1 MYVGT
6 VTAPTGQDMDPP
18 TNPLPELLQPVTL
31 QGHGC
36 DQGPHPVLLTAV
48 ECQDL
53 APDIRNVTSSCGPMQ
68 GGWRDTKPS
77 SPLGVGCW
85 AGGHW
90 HKRKLYSHPFKVV
103 LIRKIKKLTFP

>member
-36 DQGPHPVLLTAV
+36 DQGPHPVCFSLV
-48 ECQDL
+48 NSSGMSGFGPRHQECHLQL
-53 APDIRNVTSSCGPMQ
+53 WSHA
-68 GGWRDTKPS
+68 GWLEGHKALE
-77 SPLGVGCW
+77 PLGCGVLGW
-85 AGGHW
+85 GALAQ
-90 HKRKLYSHPFKVV
+90 KEAVFSPF
-103 LIRKIKKLTFP
+103 